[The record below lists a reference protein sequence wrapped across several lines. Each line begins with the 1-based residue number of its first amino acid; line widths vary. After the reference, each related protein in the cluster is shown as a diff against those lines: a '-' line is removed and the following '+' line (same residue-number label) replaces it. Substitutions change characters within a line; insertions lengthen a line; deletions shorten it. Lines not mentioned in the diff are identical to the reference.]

1 MDTPEIDVDQL
12 AVARP
17 GVVLDVRERAEFV
30 EGHVPG
36 AVLVPMGQLPAHMVE
51 LDRERDF
58 YVICASGNR
67 SSAMTDL
74 LRAAGFDRSPWPGV
88 PMPGSSLVVR
98 SKGDCLDHGWSEHC
112 RDRDSE
118 PG

>member
-1 MDTPEIDVDQL
+1 MTSVDTPEIDVDQL
-12 AVARP
+12 AVGRAV

-36 AVLVPMGQLPAHMVE
+36 AVLVPMGQLPARMGD
-51 LDRERDF
+51 LDRDRNI

-74 LRAAGFDRSPWPGV
+74 LRDAGFEAVSVAGGTNAWVESGRPVERGLS
-88 PMPGSSLVVR
+88 
-98 SKGDCLDHGWSEHC
+98 
-112 RDRDSE
+112 
-118 PG
+118 

>member
-74 LRAAGFDRSPWPGV
+74 LRAAGFDAVSVAGGTNAWVESGRPIERGLS
-88 PMPGSSLVVR
+88 
-98 SKGDCLDHGWSEHC
+98 
-112 RDRDSE
+112 
-118 PG
+118 

>member
-1 MDTPEIDVDQL
+1 MDTPEIDVEQL

-17 GVVLDVRERAEFV
+17 AGVVLDVRERTEFV

-51 LDRERDF
+51 LDRERDI

-67 SSAMTDL
+67 SSAMTDV
-74 LRAAGFDRSPWPGV
+74 LRAAGFDAVSVAGGTNAWVESGHPVERGLS
-88 PMPGSSLVVR
+88 
-98 SKGDCLDHGWSEHC
+98 
-112 RDRDSE
+112 
-118 PG
+118 

>member
-1 MDTPEIDVDQL
+1 MDTPEIDVEQL

-17 GVVLDVRERAEFV
+17 SGVVLDVRERAEFV
-30 EGHVPG
+30 GGHVPG

-51 LDRERDF
+51 LDRERDI

-74 LRAAGFDRSPWPGV
+74 LRAAGFDAVSVAGGTNAWVESGRPIERGLS
-88 PMPGSSLVVR
+88 
-98 SKGDCLDHGWSEHC
+98 
-112 RDRDSE
+112 
-118 PG
+118 

>member
-1 MDTPEIDVDQL
+1 MDIPEIDVEQL

-17 GVVLDVRERAEFV
+17 SGVVLDVRERAEFV
-30 EGHVPG
+30 GGHVPG

-51 LDRERDF
+51 LDRERDI

-74 LRAAGFDRSPWPGV
+74 LRAAGFDAVSVAGGTNAWVESGRPIERGLS
-88 PMPGSSLVVR
+88 
-98 SKGDCLDHGWSEHC
+98 
-112 RDRDSE
+112 
-118 PG
+118 

>member
-1 MDTPEIDVDQL
+1 VDTPEIDIEQL

-17 GVVLDVRERAEFV
+17 DGVVLDVRERSEFV

-36 AVLVPMGQLPAHMVE
+36 AVLVPMGQLPAHMGE
-51 LDRERDF
+51 LDRERDI

-74 LRAAGFDRSPWPGV
+74 LRAAGFDAVSVAGGTNAWVESGRPIERGLS
-88 PMPGSSLVVR
+88 
-98 SKGDCLDHGWSEHC
+98 
-112 RDRDSE
+112 
-118 PG
+118 

>member
-1 MDTPEIDVDQL
+1 MTSVDTPEIDVDQL
-12 AVARP
+12 AVARAV

-36 AVLVPMGQLPAHMVE
+36 AVLVPMGQLPAHMGD
-51 LDRERDF
+51 LERDRNI

-74 LRAAGFDRSPWPGV
+74 LRDAGFEAVSVAGGTNAWVESGRPVERGLS
-88 PMPGSSLVVR
+88 
-98 SKGDCLDHGWSEHC
+98 
-112 RDRDSE
+112 
-118 PG
+118 